1 MKSVA
6 RISGL
11 GMMLSCPE
19 EITYRMGFID
29 RDTLRLLAVT
39 MRNNQ
44 YGAYLLQL
52 LDVEMS
58 SPDKC
63 IAAIACAPAK

>member
-1 MKSVA
+1 
-6 RISGL
+6 
-11 GMMLSCPE
+11 MMISCPE
-19 EITYRMGFID
+19 EIAYRMGFID
-29 RDTLRLLAVT
+29 RDTLRLLAAT

-58 SPDKC
+58 SPDKRWG
-63 IAAIACAPAK
+63 

>member
-1 MKSVA
+1 
-6 RISGL
+6 
-11 GMMLSCPE
+11 MMISCPE
-19 EITYRMGFID
+19 EIAYRMGFID
-29 RDTLRLLAVT
+29 RDTSRLLAAT
-39 MRNNQ
+39 MRSNQ

-63 IAAIACAPAK
+63 MAH

>member
-1 MKSVA
+1 
-6 RISGL
+6 
-11 GMMLSCPE
+11 MMLSCPE
-19 EITYRMGFID
+19 EIAYRMGFID
-29 RDTLRLLAVT
+29 RDTLRLLAAT

-58 SPDKC
+58 SPDKRWG
-63 IAAIACAPAK
+63 